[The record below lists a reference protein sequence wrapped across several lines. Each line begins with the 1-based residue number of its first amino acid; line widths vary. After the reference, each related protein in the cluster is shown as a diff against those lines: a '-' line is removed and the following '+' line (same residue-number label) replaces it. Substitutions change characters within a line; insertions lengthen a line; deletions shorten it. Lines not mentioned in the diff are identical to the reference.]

1 MDGRETRHRE
11 AAACG
16 DAVAE
21 RKPAADRE
29 AVVDAIQREMT
40 SFARRARAFAG
51 RLHPELTLVSYTL
64 LAHLEETAD
73 VGGCLA
79 KDLAAHYGLDKST
92 VSRQVQTLEGLGF
105 LERVPAP
112 GDHRAQLLRLTPAG
126 AEILA
131 QVTES
136 RLAAVSERLSGW
148 PDADVARFADLL
160 TRYNS
165 GASSDIDT
173 AETAH

>member
-1 MDGRETRHRE
+1 MSRRETPH
-11 AAACG
+11 G
-16 DAVAE
+16 PVG
-21 RKPAADRE
+21 DRE
-29 AVVDAIQREMT
+29 AMVDAVQREMT
-40 SFARRARAFAG
+40 VFARRARAFAG

-73 VGGCLA
+73 AGGCLA

-92 VSRQVQTLEGLGF
+92 VSRQVQTLERLGF

-112 GDHRAQLLRLTPAG
+112 EDHRAHLLRLTPAG
-126 AEILA
+126 AGILA

-136 RLAAVSERLSGW
+136 RHAAVSERLSGW
-148 PDADVARFADLL
+148 GDEEVARFAELL

-165 GASSDIDT
+165 GPSAGADSVE
-173 AETAH
+173 AEH